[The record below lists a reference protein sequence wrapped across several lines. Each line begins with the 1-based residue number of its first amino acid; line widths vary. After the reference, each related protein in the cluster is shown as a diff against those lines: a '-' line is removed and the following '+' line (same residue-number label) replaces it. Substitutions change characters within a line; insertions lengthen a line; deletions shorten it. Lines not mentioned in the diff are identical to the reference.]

1 MKTNF
6 AKFARARAPR
16 HATCTPSDWKIGVRG
31 TLVTMIM
38 RVGALLWAAGAA
50 AACQSDL
57 DCSLN
62 GDCTAGKC
70 DCDAACECIGHL
82 AGSGGGVGV

>member
-1 MKTNF
+1 M
-6 AKFARARAPR
+6 
-16 HATCTPSDWKIGVRG
+16 
-31 TLVTMIM
+31 M
-38 RVGALLWAAGAA
+38 RLGALLWAAGAA

-70 DCDAACECIGHL
+70 DCDAACECSGHF
-82 AGSGGGVGV
+82 GGGVGWGVGPGAGREGRRCPARVPSRERRRGIAAGR

>member
-1 MKTNF
+1 M
-6 AKFARARAPR
+6 
-16 HATCTPSDWKIGVRG
+16 
-31 TLVTMIM
+31 M

-82 AGSGGGVGV
+82 GGRGWRVGV

>member
-1 MKTNF
+1 M
-6 AKFARARAPR
+6 
-16 HATCTPSDWKIGVRG
+16 
-31 TLVTMIM
+31 M
-38 RVGALLWAAGAA
+38 RLGALLWAAGAA

-62 GDCTAGKC
+62 GECTAGKC

-82 AGSGGGVGV
+82 GRGGAGWGVGA